1 MNPPSLV
8 FVELYQTR
16 GNKVTASS
24 PGFRPQNWRWRAI
37 NGDNQKRMATSG
49 EAYTNKQDCL
59 DAIAQLFG
67 SETNVY
73 LRESEHGNVALRLAV
88 EQ

>member
-1 MNPPSLV
+1 MNPPALV

-16 GNKVTASS
+16 GKKVTASS

-37 NGDNQKRMATSG
+37 NGDNQKKMATSG
-49 EAYTNKQDCL
+49 EAYTNLSDCL
-59 DAIAQLFG
+59 DAVEQLFG
-67 SETNVY
+67 ASTNVY
-73 LRESEHGNVALRLAV
+73 LRRSEHGDSVLRLAV

>member
-1 MNPPSLV
+1 MNAPALV
-8 FVELYQTR
+8 FVDVYRSRTWRSDERR
-16 GNKVTASS
+16 G
-24 PGFRPQNWRWRAI
+24 RPQTWRWRAI
-37 NGDNQKRMATSG
+37 NGNNQRRLAASS

-73 LRESEHGNVALRLAV
+73 LREAEHGNVALRLAV